1 MLLTGATLF
10 GNSMNKSSFEI
21 IKDTI
26 WKQYEKQK
34 FEDNII
40 FGDITEN
47 GLETLIGYNIDSD
60 GVYVFYHVKDEVP
73 YSGKFY
79 NRIENGEMK
88 NGKLI
93 GKYKKSFMDG
103 RIITRSYENGKIIKL
118 EKSKELKVLNSDEG
132 LILENE
138 YDCTAFVYPD
148 FIYKFENKKLNE
160 KVKAKRCSFELKN
173 GKLHGK
179 YLAYYEDTTQK
190 HFELNYKDGKRHGL
204 MINWDKAGNVIYESI
219 FNNGNGE

>member
-73 YSGKFY
+73 YTGKFY

-93 GKYKKSFMDG
+93 VKYKKSFMDG

-160 KVKAKRCSFELKN
+160 KVKA
-173 GKLHGK
+173 
-179 YLAYYEDTTQK
+179 
-190 HFELNYKDGKRHGL
+190 
-204 MINWDKAGNVIYESI
+204 
-219 FNNGNGE
+219 